1 MPRLTP
7 PLGVAL
13 LFLAL
18 LPACSTPPA
27 QPTPPRRLL
36 TARCPAVTPCALP
49 ALAPATN
56 AQLAASWQQHR
67 AALEFCAAQINSIL
81 QCQQR
86 HD

>member
-1 MPRLTP
+1 MLSP
-7 PLGVAL
+7 GVAL

-27 QPTPPRRLL
+27 PPMPPRPLL
-36 TARCPAVTPCALP
+36 TARCPAVTACPLP
-49 ALAPATN
+49 ALAPTTN
-56 AQLAASWQQHR
+56 AQLADSWQQHR
-67 AALEFCAAQINSIL
+67 AALEYCAAQINSII